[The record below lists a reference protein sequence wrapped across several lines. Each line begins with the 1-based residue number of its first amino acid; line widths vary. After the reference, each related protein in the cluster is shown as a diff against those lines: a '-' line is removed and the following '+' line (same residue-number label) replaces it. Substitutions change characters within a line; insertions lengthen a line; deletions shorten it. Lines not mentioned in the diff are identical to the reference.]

1 MREELA
7 HPDTGIASEALVTVT
22 AACIESASMPAPEEL
37 IRQVPLFSEL
47 NKSEMQGL
55 ASSMK
60 ERQFDEGD
68 TVAAEGSTG
77 VGFFIIDEG
86 EATVSVHGEEVRT
99 LKHGD
104 YFGEVA
110 LIDDGART
118 ATVTAKTP
126 LKCYGI
132 TSWEFRPLVEDN
144 AKLAWTM
151 LQTIAKRLRDA
162 EKRST
167 EPAA

>member
-1 MREELA
+1 
-7 HPDTGIASEALVTVT
+7 V
-22 AACIESASMPAPEEL
+22 PAPEEL
-37 IRQVPLFSEL
+37 IRQVPLFSAL

-55 ASSMK
+55 VSSMK
-60 ERQFDEGD
+60 ERQFDEGN
-68 TVAAEGSTG
+68 TVAVEGQTG
-77 VGFFIIDEG
+77 IGFFIIDEG
-86 EATVSVHGEEVRT
+86 EATVSVHGTEVAT

-118 ATVTAKTP
+118 ATIIAKSP

-151 LQTIAKRLRDA
+151 LQTLAKRLRDA
-162 EKRST
+162 EQRAG

>member
-1 MREELA
+1 
-7 HPDTGIASEALVTVT
+7 
-22 AACIESASMPAPEEL
+22 MPAPEEL
-37 IRQVPLFSEL
+37 IRQVPLFANLS
-47 NKSEMQGL
+47 KSEMQGL
-55 ASSMK
+55 SSSMK

-68 TVAAEGSTG
+68 TLAAEGATG

-86 EATVSVHGEEVRT
+86 EATVSVRGNEVRT

-118 ATVTAKTP
+118 ATITAKTP

-151 LQTIAKRLRDA
+151 LQTIARRLRDA
-162 EKRST
+162 EQRSS

>member
-1 MREELA
+1 
-7 HPDTGIASEALVTVT
+7 
-22 AACIESASMPAPEEL
+22 MPAPEEL
-37 IRQVPLFSEL
+37 IRQVPLFANLS
-47 NKSEMQGL
+47 KSEMQGL
-55 ASSMK
+55 SSSMK

-68 TVAAEGSTG
+68 TIAAEGATG

-86 EATVSVHGEEVRT
+86 EATVSERGNEVRT

-118 ATVTAKTP
+118 ATITAKTP

-151 LQTIAKRLRDA
+151 LQTIARRLRDA
-162 EKRST
+162 EQRSS

>member
-1 MREELA
+1 
-7 HPDTGIASEALVTVT
+7 
-22 AACIESASMPAPEEL
+22 MPAPEEL
-37 IRQVPLFSEL
+37 IRQVPLFANL

-55 ASSMK
+55 SSSMK

-68 TVAAEGSTG
+68 TIAAEGATG

-86 EATVSVHGEEVRT
+86 EATVSVRGAEVRT
-99 LKHGD
+99 LRHGD

-118 ATVTAKTP
+118 ATITAKTP

-132 TSWEFRPLVEDN
+132 TSWEFRPLIEDN

-151 LQTIAKRLRDA
+151 LQTIARRLRDA
-162 EKRST
+162 EQRSS